1 MKKII
6 NIILLSVTFLFC
18 FNINVLANESLESS
32 KEKIDKDSRVE
43 GFYNYIN
50 NLETEEEILGN
61 MTAKEYISQYLRSG
75 EDPVSI
81 KKIGSSII
89 SYMFRELRT
98 VLKFVASILVIA
110 LLSALLKNLQDSF
123 NIEEGVT
130 QVAFFACYALLI
142 MLLTRGFFIV
152 LDLGKDVLYSIMD
165 FMNVIVPVLI
175 MLIATSG
182 GITSALTIDPIVLF
196 AVTITPRIYTYFLFP
211 LVLAYFTLQ
220 FVNNLSDEFKIDRMC
235 KFIKHMVM
243 LSQGFILTIFVGI
256 LTLRGMTAD
265 TLDAVTVKTAKFAI
279 DNFVP
284 IVGGAFSDAITTVA
298 GYSLAMKSVISSLGV
313 IVVIIIVVYPMI
325 KMALMALCFKFTAAV
340 IEPVVDSKI
349 SSSVETVGEAVFMV
363 LSCIISVSLMF
374 FIMAS
379 MLASAGSFIVGG

>member
-6 NIILLSVTFLFC
+6 NIILLTVTFLFC
-18 FNINVLANESLESS
+18 FNTNVLANKNLESS
-32 KEKIDKDSRVE
+32 KEKINNDSRVE

-50 NLETEEEILGN
+50 NLETEEEFLGN
-61 MTAKEYISQYLRSG
+61 MSAKEYISQYLNSG
-75 EDPVSI
+75 EDPISI
-81 KKIGSSII
+81 KKIGASII
-89 SYMFRELRT
+89 SYMLREVRT

-130 QVAFFACYALLI
+130 NIAFLACYALII
-142 MLLTRGFFIV
+142 MLLTKGFFV
-152 LDLGKDVLYSIMD
+152 TLDLGKEVLFSIMD

-182 GITSALTIDPIVLF
+182 GITSAVTIDPIVLG

-211 LVLAYFTLQ
+211 LILAYFTLQ

-235 KFIKHMVM
+235 KFIKNMVM

-265 TLDAVTVKTAKFAI
+265 TLDAVAVKTVKFAV

-284 IVGGAFSDAITTVA
+284 VVGGAFSDAITTLA

-313 IVVIIIVVYPMI
+313 IVIIVIAVYPMI
-325 KMALMALCFKFTAAV
+325 KMALMALCFKFTAAI

-349 SSSVETVGEAVFMV
+349 SSSVETVGEAIFMV
-363 LSCIISVSLMF
+363 LSCVISVSLMF
-374 FIMAS
+374 FIMTS

>member
-6 NIILLSVTFLFC
+6 NIILLTVTFLFC
-18 FNINVLANESLESS
+18 FNTNVLANKNLESS
-32 KEKIDKDSRVE
+32 KEKINNDSRVE

-50 NLETEEEILGN
+50 NLETEEEFLGN
-61 MTAKEYISQYLRSG
+61 MSAKEYISQYLNSG
-75 EDPVSI
+75 EDPISI
-81 KKIGSSII
+81 KKIGASII
-89 SYMFRELRT
+89 SYMLREVRT

-130 QVAFFACYALLI
+130 NIAFLACYALII
-142 MLLTRGFFIV
+142 MLLTKGFFV
-152 LDLGKDVLYSIMD
+152 TLDLGKEVLFSIMD

-182 GITSALTIDPIVLF
+182 GITSAVTIDPIVLG

-211 LVLAYFTLQ
+211 LILAYFTLQ

-235 KFIKHMVM
+235 KFIKNMVM

-265 TLDAVTVKTAKFAI
+265 TLDAVAVKTVKFAV

-284 IVGGAFSDAITTVA
+284 VVGGAFSDAITTLA

-313 IVVIIIVVYPMI
+313 IVIIVIAVYPMI
-325 KMALMALCFKFTAAV
+325 KMALMALCFKFTAAI

-349 SSSVETVGEAVFMV
+349 SSSVETVGESVFMV
-363 LSCIISVSLMF
+363 LSCVISVSLMF
-374 FIMAS
+374 FIMTS

>member
-6 NIILLSVTFLFC
+6 NIILLTVTFLFC
-18 FNINVLANESLESS
+18 FNTNVLANKNLESS
-32 KEKIDKDSRVE
+32 KEKINNDSRVE

-50 NLETEEEILGN
+50 NLETEEEFLEN
-61 MTAKEYISQYLRSG
+61 MSAKEYISQYLNSG
-75 EDPVSI
+75 EDPISI
-81 KKIGSSII
+81 KKIGASII
-89 SYMFRELRT
+89 SYMLREVRT

-123 NIEEGVT
+123 NIEDGVT
-130 QVAFFACYALLI
+130 NIAFLACYALII
-142 MLLTRGFFIV
+142 MLLTKGFFV
-152 LDLGKDVLYSIMD
+152 TLDLGKEVLFSIMD

-182 GITSALTIDPIVLF
+182 GITSAVTIDPIVLG

-211 LVLAYFTLQ
+211 LILAYFTLQ

-235 KFIKHMVM
+235 KFIKNMVM

-265 TLDAVTVKTAKFAI
+265 TLDAVAVKTVKFAV

-284 IVGGAFSDAITTVA
+284 VVGGAFSDAITTLA

-313 IVVIIIVVYPMI
+313 IVIIVIAVYPMI
-325 KMALMALCFKFTAAV
+325 KMALMALCFKFTAAI

-349 SSSVETVGEAVFMV
+349 SSSVETVGESVFMV
-363 LSCIISVSLMF
+363 LSCVISVSLMF
-374 FIMAS
+374 FIMTS

>member
-6 NIILLSVTFLFC
+6 NIILLTVTFLFC
-18 FNINVLANESLESS
+18 FNTNVLANKNLESS
-32 KEKIDKDSRVE
+32 KEKINNDSRVE

-50 NLETEEEILGN
+50 NLETEEEFLGN
-61 MTAKEYISQYLRSG
+61 MSAKEYISQYLNSG
-75 EDPVSI
+75 EDPISI
-81 KKIGSSII
+81 KKIGASII
-89 SYMFRELRT
+89 SYMLREVRT

-130 QVAFFACYALLI
+130 NIAFLACYALII
-142 MLLTRGFFIV
+142 MLLTKGFFV
-152 LDLGKDVLYSIMD
+152 TLDLGKEVLFSIMD

-182 GITSALTIDPIVLF
+182 GITSAVTIDPIVLG

-211 LVLAYFTLQ
+211 LILAYFTLQ

-235 KFIKHMVM
+235 KFIKNMVM

-265 TLDAVTVKTAKFAI
+265 TLDAVAVKTVKFAV

-284 IVGGAFSDAITTVA
+284 VVGGAFSDAITTLA

-313 IVVIIIVVYPMI
+313 IVIIVIAVYPMI
-325 KMALMALCFKFTAAV
+325 KMALMALCFKFTAAI

-363 LSCIISVSLMF
+363 LSCVISVSLMF
-374 FIMAS
+374 FIMTS